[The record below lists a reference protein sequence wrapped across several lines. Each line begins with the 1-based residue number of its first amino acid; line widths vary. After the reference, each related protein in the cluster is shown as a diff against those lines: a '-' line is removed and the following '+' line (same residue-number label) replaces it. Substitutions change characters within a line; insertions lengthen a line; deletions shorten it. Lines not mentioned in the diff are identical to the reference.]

1 MKSLLT
7 KLLLALSL
15 VANPVAVLAGD
26 FHDVEMKAN
35 QTMEESTPGPAG
47 HHEAPHQATHHDSEN
62 CDMPCCEDSDCAKQE
77 ICVFQ
82 HSSCF
87 VAQRALIISHP
98 LNLLDRDA
106 FIAVV
111 PERKFA
117 PDNPPPIYM

>member
-35 QTMEESTPGPAG
+35 HTMEETKLDPAG
-47 HHEAPHQATHHDSEN
+47 HHEGLHQATQHDGED
-62 CDMPCCEDSDCAKQE
+62 CDMPCCENSDCAAQE
-77 ICVFQ
+77 ICIFQ
-82 HSSCF
+82 HSSYF
-87 VAQRALIISHP
+87 VTQRALIFNHPISH
-98 LNLLDRDA
+98 LDRDA

-117 PDNPPPIYM
+117 PENPPPIHI

>member
-1 MKSLLT
+1 MSV
-7 KLLLALSL
+7 L

-35 QTMEESTPGPAG
+35 QTMEESK
-47 HHEAPHQATHHDSEN
+47 HHEPPHQATQHDGEN

-87 VAQRALIISHP
+87 VPQRALIISHP
-98 LNLLDRDA
+98 INHLARDA

-111 PERKFA
+111 PERKFG